1 MILLFKNFKVI
12 FRVKHCLADFCS
24 HDIKSENNAVVFI
37 KTIIT
42 KMVEFPQ
49 GSEILQED
57 LASFR
62 TLVTMSRSSLIQE
75 EALF

>member
-1 MILLFKNFKVI
+1 M
-12 FRVKHCLADFCS
+12 
-24 HDIKSENNAVVFI
+24 

-57 LASFR
+57 LASFH